1 MSLELLILTPDH
13 KTKRVELDGT
23 TLTLGR
29 AHNND
34 LSYPDDASLSR
45 RHVQFSHDSEDWWV
59 EDLGSKNGTLVN
71 GIRIAAKQPLGT
83 GDRLSVG
90 HLMITLIDSEDSSAQ
105 HVVFVPEAGPE
116 LAPNA
121 TVMTSLEGLLS
132 GESTTGTTSSQP
144 RRGPQPQSQRDTFA
158 TPVVRA
164 LVRAGRELSGHRPLE
179 ELFKLIL
186 DLSISAVSAERG
198 VVMILDG
205 KKLISKAVH
214 GDGFRISTTVRDRVL
229 NEKASV
235 LVRDLARDEAF
246 REQVS
251 ISEQQ
256 IHTMM
261 AVPLQTEKNVIGLIY
276 VDSRSFIREFTP
288 DDLNLLT
295 VLANVA
301 ATRIEHTRLASVERQ
316 EQQRTHDLNQA
327 AEIQRMI
334 LPAGPPKHRWYDAA
348 GHNKS
353 CRTVGGDYYDFFA
366 YPDGRLGLVL
376 ADVAGKG
383 MSAAMLMSNL
393 QARVQILA
401 ETPGNLADMVGRLDQ
416 AVALNSPVN
425 RFITL
430 FFAILDPEAQDLVYC
445 NAGHNPPLVVRRD
458 DSVERLEPLGTVLGM
473 LPEIGYSQRR
483 CAFGPGDLLAIFSD
497 GVTEA
502 EGPGEEEYGDERL
515 AQWLLQNRSMPSAG
529 MITEILED
537 IDRFTDGAPAA
548 DDVTLLVAR
557 FRQTPEPDA

>member
-13 KTKRVELDGT
+13 QTRRFELEGDPV
-23 TLTLGR
+23 LLGR
-29 AHNND
+29 AHSND

-45 RHVQFSHDSEDWWV
+45 KHVRFTYDAEDWWV

-71 GIRIAAKQPLGT
+71 GIRIAAKQVLAP

-90 HLMITLIDSEDSSAQ
+90 HLLITLVDSEDGLENN
-105 HVVFVPEAGPE
+105 VVFVGGGREITD
-116 LAPNA
+116 A

-132 GESTTGTTSSQP
+132 AETTAAG
-144 RRGPQPQSQRDTFA
+144 RAARGSVSVPDRQNAFA

-164 LVRAGRELSGHRPLE
+164 LVRAGRELSGNRPLE
-179 ELFKLIL
+179 ELFPLIL

-198 VVMILDG
+198 VVMILEGD
-205 KKLISKAVH
+205 KLTSRAVH
-214 GDGFRISTTVRDRVL
+214 GEGFRISTTIRDRVL
-229 NEKASV
+229 KEKTSV
-235 LVRDLARDEAF
+235 LVRDLAQDEAL
-246 REQVS
+246 RQQVS

-261 AVPLQTEKNVIGLIY
+261 AVPLQTEDQVIGLIY

-301 ATRIEHTRLASVERQ
+301 ATRLEHTRLGLIERR
-316 EQQRTHDLNQA
+316 EQQRTRDLNQA
-327 AEIQRMI
+327 AEIQRAI
-334 LPAGPPKHRWYDAA
+334 LPSGPPNNAYIEAA
-348 GHNKS
+348 GHNES
-353 CRTVGGDYYDFFA
+353 CRTVGGDYYDFFE
-366 YPDGRLGLVL
+366 YEEQRLGVVL
-376 ADVAGKG
+376 GDVAGKG

-401 ETPGNLADMVGRLDQ
+401 ENPGELASMIWRLDQ
-416 AVALNSPVN
+416 AVARNCPDN

-430 FFAILDPEAQDLVYC
+430 FFAILDPEKKEMTYC
-445 NAGHNPPLVVRRD
+445 NAGHNPPLVVRKD
-458 DSVERLEPLGTVLGM
+458 GSFERLEVLGSVLGM
-473 LPEIGYSQRR
+473 LPERGYEERR
-483 CAFGPGDLLAIFSD
+483 YRFEPGDLLVIFSD

-502 EGPGEEEYGDERL
+502 ESPAGVEYGDERL
-515 AQWLLQNRSMPSAG
+515 GQWLVTHRTSSAADLIEG
-529 MITEILED
+529 ILGEIDKFTE
-537 IDRFTDGAPAA
+537 GAPAT

-557 FRQTPEPDA
+557 YLDAPRSA

>member
-13 KTKRVELDGT
+13 QTRRFELEGDPV
-23 TLTLGR
+23 LLGR
-29 AHNND
+29 AHSND

-45 RHVQFSHDSEDWWV
+45 KHVRFTCDAEDWWV

-71 GIRIAAKQPLGT
+71 GIRIAAKQVLAP

-90 HLMITLIDSEDSSAQ
+90 HLQITLIDSEDGLENN
-105 HVVFVPEAGPE
+105 VVFVGGERE
-116 LAPNA
+116 ITDA

-132 GESTTGTTSSQP
+132 AETTVAG
-144 RRGPQPQSQRDTFA
+144 RAARGSVSVPDRQNAFA

-164 LVRAGRELSGHRPLE
+164 LVRAGRELSGNRPLE
-179 ELFKLIL
+179 ELFPLIL

-198 VVMILDG
+198 VVMILEGD
-205 KKLISKAVH
+205 KLTSRAVH
-214 GDGFRISTTVRDRVL
+214 GEGFRISTTIRDRVL
-229 NEKASV
+229 KEKTSV
-235 LVRDLARDEAF
+235 LVRDLAQDEAL
-246 REQVS
+246 RQQVS

-261 AVPLQTEKNVIGLIY
+261 AVPLQTEEQVIGLIY

-301 ATRIEHTRLASVERQ
+301 ATRLEHTRLGLIERR
-316 EQQRTHDLNQA
+316 EQQRTRDLDQA
-327 AEIQRMI
+327 AEIQRAI
-334 LPAGPPKHRWYDAA
+334 LPSGPPNNAYIEAA
-348 GHNKS
+348 GHNES
-353 CRTVGGDYYDFFA
+353 CRTVGGDYYDFFE
-366 YPDGRLGLVL
+366 YEGERLGVVL
-376 ADVAGKG
+376 GDVAGKG

-401 ETPGNLADMVGRLDQ
+401 ENPGELAPMIGRLDQ
-416 AVALNSPVN
+416 AVARNCPDN

-430 FFAILDPEAQDLVYC
+430 FFAILDPEKKEMIYC
-445 NAGHNPPLVVRRD
+445 NAGHNPPLVVRKD
-458 DSVERLEPLGTVLGM
+458 GSFERLEVLGSVLGM
-473 LPEIGYSQRR
+473 LPEFGYEERR
-483 CAFGPGDLLAIFSD
+483 YRFDPGDLLVIFSD

-502 EGPGEEEYGDERL
+502 ESPAGVEYGDERL
-515 AQWLLQNRSMPSAG
+515 GQWLVTHRTSSAADLIEG
-529 MITEILED
+529 ILGEIDKFTE
-537 IDRFTDGAPAA
+537 GAPAA

-557 FRQTPEPDA
+557 YLDAPRSA